1 MQAHNQYTLC
11 KVEDPSWTVF
21 HTNAQDEY
29 LQEVREKYLARE
41 DVKTFMNAG
50 LAKDISQFLYY
61 GKPPVRSSLIQKM
74 RLALGETKV
83 GGYWR
88 ELKKS
93 RVFGK
98 TEPNP

>member
-1 MQAHNQYTLC
+1 
-11 KVEDPSWTVF
+11 
-21 HTNAQDEY
+21 
-29 LQEVREKYLARE
+29 
-41 DVKTFMNAG
+41 MNAG

-61 GKPPVRSSLIQKM
+61 RKPPVRSTIIQKM

-83 GGYWR
+83 GGYGR

-93 RVFGK
+93 LVFGK